1 MKTIHKFI
9 ILMATLMTA
18 CGMNL
23 AIETNTEKIDSAAA
37 EIASF
42 DLPADYRSEFSA
54 NLNEYTLVSYT
65 LGDGY
70 SHLYLVQSQN
80 AADTDKLLR
89 AMQNIVP
96 GQYDPDARMTVLETR
111 PVTVR
116 GQETTL
122 VISEGINGDGNTYRQ
137 ALIAFDG
144 NGGPALLVFSAPV
157 SSWDLAIVETLVA
170 SIRQE
175 SE

>member
-1 MKTIHKFI
+1 MKNTLNLI
-9 ILMATLMTA
+9 ILMAALMTA
-18 CGMNL
+18 CGVNL
-23 AIETNTEKIDSAAA
+23 AIETDTEKIDSAAA
-37 EIASF
+37 EITSF
-42 DLPADYRSEFSA
+42 ELPAGYRSEFSA

-65 LGDGY
+65 PGDGY
-70 SHLYLVQSQN
+70 SHLYLVQSKN

-89 AMQNIVP
+89 AMQEIIP

-122 VISEGINGDGNTYRQ
+122 VISEGINSDGKTYRQ
-137 ALIAFDG
+137 ALVAFDG
-144 NGGPALLVFSAPV
+144 NDGPALLVFSTSV
-157 SSWDLAIVETLVA
+157 TSWDLVVVETVVA